1 MKKPSTRK
9 SQQLWK
15 EAKRIIPGGSQL
27 LSKRVERFLPEQWP
41 AYFQKAKGI
50 EVIDLDGNIF
60 LDMLNMSVGAC
71 VLGYADPDVNKAVKN
86 AIDNGIMTTLN
97 APEEVVLAKEMLKLN
112 PWAGMVRFARM
123 GGEAMTVAVRIARA
137 KSGKDKVAF
146 CGYHGW
152 HDWYL
157 STNIVSGDNLND
169 HLLSGLS
176 PKGVPRGLS
185 ETAFPFHYN
194 NIGELEELFA
204 KHDIGTVVMEPMRHQ
219 EPQEDFLKKV
229 RALATKHN
237 AVLVFDEITS
247 GFRTAV
253 GGMHKQLGV
262 EPDVVVYA
270 KALGNG
276 FPISA
281 IIGRSEVMD
290 IAQETF
296 ISSTHWTERMG
307 FVAAL
312 AVIKKMKEKKVPVHI
327 KKIGTQIA
335 KGWYTLAKKHGLNI
349 TIEGPM
355 ALVTFEWNYGQK
367 LELQTLFTQEML
379 RRNFLASQSVYV
391 SYAHK
396 DVHVSKYLRAVDE
409 VFAIIKHAI
418 DTDTVKGQ
426 LEGPVARPGF
436 ARLT

>member
-41 AYFQKAKGI
+41 AYFQSAKGI
-50 EVIDLDGNIF
+50 EVIDLDGNKF

-71 VLGYADPDVNKAVKN
+71 VLGYADPDVNKAVKH
-86 AIDNGIMTTLN
+86 AIDHGTMTTLN
-97 APEEVVLAKEMLKLN
+97 APEEVALAKELLKLN

-157 STNIVSGDNLND
+157 STNLASGDNLD
-169 HLLSGLS
+169 EHLLSGLS

-185 ETAFPFHYN
+185 ETALPFHYN

-204 KHDIGTVVMEPMRHQ
+204 RHDIGVIVMEPMRHH
-219 EPQEDFLKKV
+219 EPEDDFLKKV
-229 RALATKHN
+229 RALATTHN
-237 AVLVFDEITS
+237 AVLIFDEITS

-253 GGMHKQLGV
+253 GGMYKELGV
-262 EPDVVVYA
+262 EPDIVVYA

-335 KGWYTLAKKHGLNI
+335 KGWRVLAKKHGLDI

-355 ALVTFEWNYGQK
+355 ALVTFDWNYDQK

-379 RRNFLASQSVYV
+379 RRGFLASQSVYV
-391 SYAHK
+391 SYAHR
-396 DVHVSKYLRAVDE
+396 DAHVVKYMRAADE

-418 DTDTVKGQ
+418 ETNTIKKH